1 MRSMASSSARML
13 LRERNE
19 VPDECMRDR
28 RLHVRIARP
37 RARRSSIM
45 RVVDGANSR
54 LPEHLVVNIRMLVDF
69 VETDPTSLLH
79 DGI

>member
-1 MRSMASSSARML
+1 
-13 LRERNE
+13 
-19 VPDECMRDR
+19 
-28 RLHVRIARP
+28 
-37 RARRSSIM
+37 M